1 MESVLSALLKAGP
14 AYLLAAVV
22 LAIMIWDRRHFRE
35 ERREREAKLDALA
48 EKLYEVAMA
57 SVKKD
62 AEVHNV
68 LESVRKD
75 VEEVRKLSLPRGT

>member
-22 LAIMIWDRRHFRE
+22 LAILIWDRKAYRE
-35 ERREREAKLDALA
+35 ERKAREAKFDALA
-48 EKLYEVAMA
+48 EKLYDVSMA
-57 SVKKD
+57 NVKKD

-68 LESVRKD
+68 LEAVRKD
-75 VEEVRKLSLPRGT
+75 VEEVRKLTITGG

>member
-22 LAIMIWDRRHFRE
+22 LAILVWDRKSHRE
-35 ERREREAKLDALA
+35 ERKEREVKFDALA
-48 EKLYEVAMA
+48 EKLYEVSMA
-57 SVKKD
+57 SVRKD

-75 VEEVRKLSLPRGT
+75 VEEVRKLTLPRG